1 LKGVNGLAETIIP
14 EIKLL
19 IITGMSGAGKSQA
32 INVLEDLG
40 YYCIDN
46 IPPLFI
52 PKFAELCTQ
61 AGSVTKA
68 ALVVDIRGGGFFS
81 VFDKVLEEMLI
92 SKRAFELLYLEATD
106 AVLIRRYKETRRS
119 HPLSRNGRIEDGI
132 ALERQQLEKIRAY
145 ATNVI
150 DTSELSTSKFKEK
163 LVALYGD
170 KSQDDTMAVTVLSFG
185 FKYGIPLDADNVFD
199 VRFLPNPYYQEN
211 LRMKTGLDTEVADY
225 VWKWPKTQQFL
236 HKLYDM
242 LDFLVPSYVQ
252 EGKGQLVIA
261 IGCTGGMHRS
271 VFIAEKVFE
280 LVKSRGYKAE
290 IVHRDA
296 ERNLL
301 DLRRRHN

>member
-1 LKGVNGLAETIIP
+1 MAETIMP

-19 IITGMSGAGKSQA
+19 IITGMSGAGKSQTV
-32 INVLEDLG
+32 NVLEDLG

-46 IPPLFI
+46 IPPSFI
-52 PKFAELCTQ
+52 PKFAELCSQ
-61 AGSVTKA
+61 AGNVTKA

-81 VFDKVLEEMLI
+81 TFDKVLEEMLV
-92 SKRAFELLYLEATD
+92 SKRAFELLYLEAADT
-106 AVLIRRYKETRRS
+106 VLIRRYKETRRR
-119 HPLSRNGRIEDGI
+119 HPLSRNGRVEDGI
-132 ALERQQLEKIRAY
+132 AIERQQLERIRAY

-150 DTSELSTSKFKEK
+150 DTSELSTGQLKEK
-163 LVALYGD
+163 LIMLYGD

-211 LRMKTGLDTEVADY
+211 LRMKTGLNKEVADY

-242 LDFLVPSYVQ
+242 LDFLLPSYVQ
-252 EGKGQLVIA
+252 EGKGQVVIA

-280 LVKSRGYKAE
+280 LVKLRGYKAE

-301 DLRRRHN
+301 DLRRRHSNRE